1 LLKRLPNSARFT
13 LAEIDPEHYKALKEL
28 TPSNF
33 NLSSAAGTK
42 RKNEFFS
49 GRWCAT
55 QCLIQKNEHNFTI
68 QIGEDRAPIWPA
80 GIIGSISHSN
90 RLAAALLDESTSCLA
105 IGLDI
110 QPLSPQTLAQD
121 LKKTI
126 LHPLE
131 IKRFEYQYDARLFDL
146 IFSAKETLF
155 KALYPSC
162 SIFFDHQDAEVIEIN
177 STQNILQIRLL
188 RSLGNY
194 WHKSQV
200 FDVNFD
206 YISEELITWLYIKAL

>member
-1 LLKRLPNSARFT
+1 LLTRLPNSARFT
-13 LAEIDPEHYKALKEL
+13 LTKIDSEHDKVLQEL

-33 NLSSAAGTK
+33 NLSSAACTK
-42 RKNEFFS
+42 RKNEFYS
-49 GRWCAT
+49 GRWCAI
-55 QCLIQKNEHNFTI
+55 QCLIQKNESNFAI
-68 QIGEDRAPIWPA
+68 QIGEDRAPIWPT

-90 RLAAALLDESTSCLA
+90 RLAAALLDESAYCLA

-110 QPLSPQTLAQD
+110 QPASSQTLAQD

-131 IKRFEYQYDARLFDL
+131 IKRFDYQFNAKLFDL
-146 IFSAKETLF
+146 IFSAKESLF

-162 SIFFDHQDAEVIEIN
+162 SIFFDHQDAEIFKIDA
-177 STQNILQIRLL
+177 TQSILQIRLL

-194 WHKSQV
+194 WYKNQI

-206 YISEELITWLYIKAL
+206 YMSGELVTWIYIKA